1 MSSRKRAALAVA
13 VVGVLVA
20 GFGPD
25 ARAQDAPKTTG
36 EKIKEGFSGAASA
49 VGSAGRKVADSVKA
63 TFARTKD
70 SVHNMGVEARV
81 YGRLHWDK
89 ALGGSDITLE
99 THKDG
104 TLVLHGVVPSAEAKI
119 KAVLLA
125 SETIGVNKVD
135 DLLTVGTPTT
145 IETETTIVTPGSPTT
160 TETSKKTV
168 VRPKP

>member
-20 GFGPD
+20 GFGSG

-89 ALGGSDITLE
+89 ALSGPTSRWRRIRTAPWSCTGSSRAPRRRS
-99 THKDG
+99 KRCCWRAR
-104 TLVLHGVVPSAEAKI
+104 PS
-119 KAVLLA
+119 
-125 SETIGVNKVD
+125 
-135 DLLTVGTPTT
+135 
-145 IETETTIVTPGSPTT
+145 GST
-160 TETSKKTV
+160 
-168 VRPKP
+168 R